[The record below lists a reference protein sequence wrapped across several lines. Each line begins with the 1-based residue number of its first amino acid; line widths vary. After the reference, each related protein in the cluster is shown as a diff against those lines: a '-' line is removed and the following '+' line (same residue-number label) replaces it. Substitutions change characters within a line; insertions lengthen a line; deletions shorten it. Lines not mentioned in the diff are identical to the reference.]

1 MTEVERDPVVEA
13 PWPATTALI
22 RKAQGGERT
31 ALGVLF
37 ARYYPRVHR
46 IVRARMGAVFMS
58 LEDPEDIVQDT
69 FIVAIE
75 KFDDFEIRENAALIN
90 WLARLAEHQIQNAV
104 KHHRAMKRDHRR
116 EVVLTW
122 IHDNITTGEL
132 ALEPAVSQAGVVDTV
147 MQSEEAEILEECLH
161 ALPEQQREV
170 ILLRMFAG
178 GSWEW
183 IATEL
188 GRPTPAAARELFSRA
203 RLALAQAMRHRIDA

>member
-1 MTEVERDPVVEA
+1 MTEVERAPVVEA

-31 ALGVLF
+31 ALGALF

-46 IVRARMGAVFMS
+46 IVRARMGVVFMS

-75 KFDDFEIRENAALIN
+75 KFDGFEIRENAALIN

-104 KHHRAMKRDHRR
+104 KRHRALKRDHRR

-122 IHDNITTGEL
+122 IHDNITTGKL
-132 ALEPAVSQAGVVDTV
+132 AIEPAISQAGVVDAA
-147 MQSEEAEILEECLH
+147 MQSEEEGILEECLH

-183 IATEL
+183 IANEL
-188 GRPTPAAARELFSRA
+188 ERPTPAAARELFNRA

>member
-1 MTEVERDPVVEA
+1 MTEGEHAPVVEA

-31 ALGVLF
+31 ALGALF

-46 IVRARMGAVFMS
+46 IVRARMGVVFMS

-75 KFDDFEIRENAALIN
+75 KFDGFEIRENAALIN
-90 WLARLAEHQIQNAV
+90 WLARLAEHQIQNSV
-104 KHHRAMKRDHRR
+104 KRHRAMKRDHRR

-122 IHDNITTGEL
+122 IHDNITTGKL
-132 ALEPAVSQAGVVDTV
+132 AIEPAASQAGVVDAA
-147 MQSEEAEILEECLH
+147 MQSEEEGILEECLH

-183 IATEL
+183 IANEL
-188 GRPTPAAARELFSRA
+188 ERPTPAAARELFNRA